1 MEQKKKTKVI
11 IIILAVLLGLSL
23 LALAGTLIRARLTD
37 SDPGAVTVPDNLIT
51 PEEDTGTE
59 DTRTPGSG
67 AGTSS
72 APAPAQSG
80 TGTSSAP
87 APAQSAAAAQKA
99 ASIALYNKHPEDN
112 TPFTVGNMFPGDSET
127 KYFCVQVSYH
137 DKVTVHYKA
146 VVRPGYEKL
155 AQVLQVRVKL
165 LNTGETLYDGGIA
178 AMPQSLTHKLAS
190 ESSVTQE
197 LYYEITAYLDTSV
210 GNAYQNQ
217 DLIADFKWWVEETG
231 SLDSPETGDA
241 SRSLL
246 WAVAG
251 VCSGGLLLLL
261 VLRRR
266 KEDEADA

>member
-1 MEQKKKTKVI
+1 MEKKIKVT
-11 IIILAVLLGLSL
+11 ILILSILLGLSL

-37 SDPGAVTVPDNLIT
+37 SDPDAVTVPDNLIT

-59 DTRTPGSG
+59 DARTPGS
-67 AGTSS
+67 GTSS
-72 APAPAQSG
+72 APAPAQS
-80 TGTSSAP
+80 T
-87 APAQSAAAAQKA
+87 AATQKA
-99 ASIALYNKHPEDN
+99 AAIALYNKHPEDN

-155 AQVLQVRVKL
+155 AEVLKVRVKL
-165 LNTGETLYDGGIA
+165 LSTGETMYDGLMRD
-178 AMPQSLTHKLAS
+178 MPQSLTHKLAS

-217 DLIADFKWWVEETG
+217 DLIADFQWWVEETG

-241 SRSLL
+241 SRDML

-261 VLRRR
+261 VLRKW
-266 KEDEADA
+266 KEDEADV

>member
-1 MEQKKKTKVI
+1 MEQKKKTKII

-23 LALAGTLIRARLTD
+23 LVLAGTLIRARLTD

-51 PEEDTGTE
+51 PEEDTEAE

-67 AGTSS
+67 TSS
-72 APAPAQSG
+72 APAP
-80 TGTSSAP
+80 T
-87 APAQSAAAAQKA
+87 QSAAAAQKA
-99 ASIALYNKHPEDN
+99 ATIALYNKHPEDN
-112 TPFTVGNMFPGDSET
+112 TPFAVGNMFPGDSET

-241 SRSLL
+241 SQSLL

-261 VLRRR
+261 VLRKR
-266 KEDEADA
+266 KEGEADV

>member
-1 MEQKKKTKVI
+1 MEKKIKVT
-11 IIILAVLLGLSL
+11 ILILSILLGLSL

-37 SDPGAVTVPDNLIT
+37 SDPGTVTVPDNLIT
-51 PEEDTGTE
+51 PEEDTETE

-67 AGTSS
+67 
-72 APAPAQSG
+72 
-80 TGTSSAP
+80 TGTSS
-87 APAQSAAAAQKA
+87 AQSAAAAQKA
-99 ASIALYNKHPEDN
+99 ATIALYNKHPEDN

-127 KYFCVQVSYH
+127 KYFSVQVSYH

-165 LNTGETLYDGGIA
+165 LTTGEPLYDGGIA

-210 GNAYQNQ
+210 GNTYQNQ
-217 DLIADFKWWVEETG
+217 DLIADFQWWVEETG
-231 SLDSPETGDA
+231 SLDSPETGYT
-241 SRSLL
+241 SRGVL

-251 VCSGGLLLLL
+251 ICSGGLLLLL
-261 VLRRR
+261 VLRKR
-266 KEDEADA
+266 KEGEANV

>member
-1 MEQKKKTKVI
+1 MEKKIKVT
-11 IIILAVLLGLSL
+11 ILILSILLGLSL

-37 SDPGAVTVPDNLIT
+37 SDPDAVTVPDNLIT

-59 DTRTPGSG
+59 DARTPGSG
-67 AGTSS
+67 T
-72 APAPAQSG
+72 
-80 TGTSSAP
+80 TGTSSAS
-87 APAQSAAAAQKA
+87 APAQSAAVAQKA
-99 ASIALYNKHPEDN
+99 ATIALYNKQPEDN
-112 TPFTVGNMFPGDSET
+112 MPFTVGNMFPGDSET

-155 AQVLQVRVKL
+155 AEVLKVRVKL
-165 LNTGETLYDGGIA
+165 LSTGETMYDGLMRD
-178 AMPQSLTHKLAS
+178 MPQSLTHKLAS

-217 DLIADFKWWVEETG
+217 DLIADFQWWVEETG

-241 SRSLL
+241 SRGVL

-261 VLRRR
+261 VLRKR
-266 KEDEADA
+266 KEGESNV